1 MKQEKSMS
9 SISSTSPPIKGSL
22 STRNRF
28 LRIPNTRSTALRTDS
43 HLYTYVHGYSWRIWN
58 TRTFVAHIYVEYIH
72 IFVEIR
78 GRGGVWG
85 RIRHS
90 LARKPSVDSIGG
102 VLLAA
107 HSLHPVVVPRV
118 AQCHAALE
126 LVHGSRGVLGRC
138 RPAALQEERVGFH
151 LAHQIVAAH
160 AMVLSLVAPAKIV
173 VAYLIQPVAVQCR
186 LTTIVG

>member
-1 MKQEKSMS
+1 M
-9 SISSTSPPIKGSL
+9 
-22 STRNRF
+22 
-28 LRIPNTRSTALRTDS
+28 
-43 HLYTYVHGYSWRIWN
+43 
-58 TRTFVAHIYVEYIH
+58 AHIYVEYIH

-85 RIRHS
+85 RTRHS

-102 VLLAA
+102 VLLAT

-138 RPAALQEERVGFH
+138 RSAALQEERVGFH

-160 AMVLSLVAPAKIV
+160 DRSPPRKHLQPTSPNTLYGTISKIS
-173 VAYLIQPVAVQCR
+173 CR
-186 LTTIVG
+186 KWKELRD